1 MVTITEV
8 AGVAHRTYGVGAE
21 DGIHGRDMDQ
31 NLREQVLQ
39 HVRAEIVSGQTPPG
53 TMYSVPTLAE
63 DLGVS
68 TTPVREAL
76 LELARNGLIEP
87 VRNRGFRVVEP
98 TLEELHDLF
107 DIRELLEVHAAEVL
121 ARRPQKT
128 LDGLHRLAD
137 DVRDAVKADDVRR
150 YLETDRRFHH
160 AFIAAAGNAL
170 LTEMAMAARDKMRL
184 YGISS
189 RAGLERQAASVTEH
203 YKLMGLATAGD
214 AKSIKVLLKE
224 HIRTW
229 EPIFAEAIQK
239 SGRQPLRARA

>member
-1 MVTITEV
+1 
-8 AGVAHRTYGVGAE
+8 
-21 DGIHGRDMDQ
+21 MDQ

-39 HVRAEIVSGQTPPG
+39 HVRAEIISGQSLPG
-53 TMYSVPTLAE
+53 TMYSVPTLAD

-87 VRNRGFRVVEP
+87 VRNRGFRVLET
-98 TLEELHDLF
+98 TLEELSELF
-107 DIRELLEVHAAEVL
+107 EVRELLEVRAAELLTRRAPKGLGGL
-121 ARRPQKT
+121 A
-128 LDGLHRLAD
+128 RLAD
-137 DVRDAVKADDVRR
+137 EIRDAVKVDDVHG
-150 YLETDRRFHH
+150 YLEADRRFHQ

-170 LTEMAMAARDKMRL
+170 LTQMAMAARDRMRL

-189 RAGLERQAASVTEH
+189 RAGLERQVASVAEH
-203 YKLMGLATAGD
+203 YKLIELAMVGNV
-214 AKSIKVLLKE
+214 KSIKVLLKE

-239 SGRQPLRARA
+239 SGRQPLRRGP

>member
-1 MVTITEV
+1 
-8 AGVAHRTYGVGAE
+8 
-21 DGIHGRDMDQ
+21 MDQ

-39 HVRAEIVSGQTPPG
+39 HVCAEIISGQRTPG

-87 VRNRGFRVVEP
+87 IRNRGFRVLEP
-98 TLEELHDLF
+98 TLEELSELF
-107 DIRELLEVHAAEVL
+107 EVRELLEVRAAELL
-121 ARRPQKT
+121 ARRAPKK
-128 LDGLHRLAD
+128 LGRLGRLAD
-137 DVRDAVKADDVRR
+137 GVRDADEADGVHG
-150 YLETDRRFHH
+150 YLEADRRFHH

-189 RAGLERQAASVTEH
+189 RA
-203 YKLMGLATAGD
+203 
-214 AKSIKVLLKE
+214 
-224 HIRTW
+224 
-229 EPIFAEAIQK
+229 
-239 SGRQPLRARA
+239 

>member
-1 MVTITEV
+1 
-8 AGVAHRTYGVGAE
+8 
-21 DGIHGRDMDQ
+21 MDQ

-39 HVRAEIVSGQTPPG
+39 HVRTEIISGQSVPG
-53 TMYSVPTLAE
+53 TMYSVPALAG

-98 TLEELHDLF
+98 TLKELHELF
-107 DIRELLEVHAAEVL
+107 ELRELLEVHAGEIL
-121 ARRPQKT
+121 ARHAHKK

-137 DVRDAVKADDVRR
+137 DVRDAVKADDVHG
-150 YLETDRRFHH
+150 YLETDRCFHH
-160 AFIAAAGNAL
+160 AFIAAAGNGL

-189 RAGLERQAASVTEH
+189 RAGQDRQAASVAEH
-203 YKLMGLATAGD
+203 YQFIELAMAGNV
-214 AKSIKVLLKE
+214 KSIKMLLKE

-229 EPIFAEAIQK
+229 EPIFVEAIQK
-239 SGRQPLRARA
+239 SGRQPLRGRS